1 MTSQPNRSVLENP
14 AWHAIASGQRNLA
27 QVTADAG
34 NYIDEVSVFGAL
46 REPLGGLSPLTSIVG
61 KGRVVALAMPLKM
74 QLPDAGA
81 DWRVAAQ
88 VPCHQMICE
97 QPADWATVNSGAV
110 EILPLDTTHVPQM
123 LSLVKLTEPGPFA
136 RRTIEMGSYWGVF
149 DGDQLVAMAG
159 ERMKPDGWVEVSG
172 VCTHPD
178 ARGRGLAAMLV
189 AKVLAGIAEAGDLA
203 FLHVVVDGPSE
214 KTAVAV
220 YERLGFRQH
229 QPMQV
234 HILQR
239 T

>member
-97 QPADWATVNSGAV
+97 QPAELRPGATSLRTG
-110 EILPLDTTHVPQM
+110 Q
-123 LSLVKLTEPGPFA
+123 LST
-136 RRTIEMGSYWGVF
+136 
-149 DGDQLVAMAG
+149 
-159 ERMKPDGWVEVSG
+159 
-172 VCTHPD
+172 
-178 ARGRGLAAMLV
+178 AAPW
-189 AKVLAGIAEAGDLA
+189 K
-203 FLHVVVDGPSE
+203 FCRS
-214 KTAVAV
+214 T
-220 YERLGFRQH
+220 
-229 QPMQV
+229 QPTY
-234 HILQR
+234 R
-239 T
+239 KC